1 MRKILIVDDS
11 STDRMIVSNLLS
23 DYHVLMAC
31 DGLEAMRILE
41 EVIDIDLIVLDLNM
55 PNMNGFEVLTALN
68 DNPSYKN
75 IVTIILT
82 NFDETENEI
91 RGLNLGA
98 VDYIRKPLNL
108 ESLKKRIEVHLSLK
122 EAKKKIEEHNEQ
134 LEEIVANRTD
144 ELVYTRD
151 TTIHALIGL
160 LEVRNLESSN
170 HTIRTQW
177 MMKRLCEHLKTKS
190 TFSKILDD
198 DYINELFKTAPLHD
212 IGKVGIPD
220 SILLKPGRLN
230 QDEFE
235 IMKKHV
241 TYGVEALSH
250 HTGDGKLTPSFI
262 KTAIDIVGNHHEKYN
277 GMGYPKGLTGD
288 SIPLPGRLMA
298 IIDVYDA
305 LTSKRVYKDAYTH
318 EEAIEMIGK
327 ESGQHF
333 DPLIV
338 SSFLEIQY
346 DILEIS
352 REYRQDLS

>member
-11 STDRMIVSNLLS
+11 STDRMIVSNLLI

-41 EVIDIDLIVLDLNM
+41 EVIDIDLMVLDLNM

-68 DNPSYKN
+68 ENPSYKN

-91 RGLNLGA
+91 KGLNLGA

-122 EAKKKIEEHNEQ
+122 EAKKRIEEHNEK
-134 LEEIVANRTD
+134 LEEIVAIRTK
-144 ELVYTRD
+144 ELVRTRD

-177 MMKRLCEHLKTKS
+177 MMKRLCEHLKAKS
-190 TFSKILDD
+190 AFSDILQD

-250 HTGDGKLTPSFI
+250 HIRNSKSAPSFI
-262 KTAIDIVGNHHEKYN
+262 KTAIDIVGNHHEKYD
-277 GMGYPKGLTGD
+277 GTGYPKGIVGD

-305 LTSKRVYKDAYTH
+305 LTSKRVYKEAYTH
-318 EEAIEMIGK
+318 EYAIEMIAN
-327 ESGQHF
+327 ESGRHF
-333 DPLIV
+333 DPKIV
-338 SSFLEIQY
+338 SGFLEIQY

-352 REYRQDLS
+352 REYRQNLS